1 MFELPDDWG
10 FWYQGAEVKDTI
22 VEYGKTGIWY
32 YQKWKSGM
40 VDLWGNTENNIQL
53 TGFDAYLID
62 LPFEVYNETAVIS
75 PGFYLTENIK
85 LIYNGYVDS
94 TTHKKFKLWGLTRQ
108 PTIFQPGKQK
118 LALL

>member
-1 MFELPDDWG
+1 
-10 FWYQGAEVKDTI
+10 
-22 VEYGKTGIWY
+22 
-32 YQKWKSGM
+32 M

-85 LIYNGYVDS
+85 LIYNGHVDT
-94 TTHKKFKLWGLTRQ
+94 TTHKKFKLWGFD
-108 PTIFQPGKQK
+108 PTTNNFSTGKAK
-118 LALL
+118 ACIIIKGYWK